1 MSSPLH
7 FSGAF
12 TLEEYSLLSVYIS
25 NRKVEL
31 NGILIWTTVELAA
44 NGTILGVERDP
55 TTKKLSRL
63 NVTPNTRLSQLIEHY
78 KRNGGNPLD
87 LDIPAIY
94 DPKIPQNYTRGD
106 ADTPA
111 MLVNKDG
118 SEKDVRVHN
127 DTYAAVAVHELKEFF
142 IPSIKSKLSRWEYKI
157 LKTVDYSDKLIS
169 IQSKIEDLTKED
181 GSRSIQSL
189 MTQVEIIMSDSSFP
203 RAGSDLNAVP
213 TAGDSTSELGGSVV

>member
-1 MSSPLH
+1 MSSSLH

-12 TLEEYSLLSVYIS
+12 TLEEYLLLRAYIG
-25 NRKVEL
+25 NREIEL
-31 NGILIWTTVELAA
+31 NGIMIWTTVELAA
-44 NGTILGVERDP
+44 NGTILKTERDP

-63 NVTPNTRLSQLIEHY
+63 VVAPGTRLAQLIEHY

-94 DPKIPQNYTRGD
+94 DPKIPQSYTQGD

-127 DTYAAVAVHELKEFF
+127 DTYAAVAVYELKEFF
-142 IPSIKSKLSRWEYKI
+142 LPSIKSKLGRWEYKI
-157 LKTVDYSDKLIS
+157 LKAIDYSDKLVS
-169 IQSKIEDLTKED
+169 IQSKIKDLTKVD

-189 MTQVEIIMSDSSFP
+189 VAQVEIVMSDPSFP
-203 RAGSDLNAVP
+203 RAGSDLNAG
-213 TAGDSTSELGGSVV
+213 TIAGDSTSGMGGSVA